1 MATEGVRFTDFYMAS
16 PVCTPSRGAMLTGCY
31 PPRIGFGDFN
41 GQRVLFPGQEFGLNS
56 DEITIA
62 SLLQSVGYATKI
74 VGKWHCGD
82 QSEFLPTKHGF
93 DSYFGIPYSN
103 DMGIQAAEDTN
114 PPLPLLK
121 DDEVVSLQP
130 DQTNITDRYVKEAL
144 DFISSNQDNPF
155 FLYFA
160 HMYVHLPI
168 YVKEEFL
175 QSSNNGAYGGGV
187 ASIDWAAGK
196 ILEELERLGI
206 DNETLVIFTSDNGS
220 RVRGESINNKVGSSG
235 FGSNQPL
242 RGAKGSTWE
251 GGLRVPCLM
260 RWPGHIGEGM
270 NCNEIMTSM
279 DLYPTLAAL
288 AGVETP
294 SDRHIDGIDLSSRI
308 LSGFRDGKRREDFFY
323 YNGDNLEAVRSGKW
337 KLHVGKTTHYGEKMP
352 VMNALYDLENDIG
365 ETINLFDE
373 HPEVVS
379 ALSAKLDACRKD
391 IGDKAMEIKGENI
404 RPAGQVSDPKVL
416 SHADPDHPLIVAMYD
431 INDRG

>member
-1 MATEGVRFTDFYMAS
+1 
-16 PVCTPSRGAMLTGCY
+16 ML

-144 DFISSNQDNPF
+144 DFISSNQDKPF

-168 YVKEEFL
+168 YVKEAFL
-175 QSSNNGAYGGGV
+175 QSSTNGAYGGGV
-187 ASIDWAAGK
+187 ASIDSAAGK
-196 ILEELERLGI
+196 IFEELERLGI
-206 DNETLVIFTSDNGS
+206 DDETLVIFTSDNGS
-220 RVRGESINNKVGSSG
+220 RVMGESINNKTGSSG
-235 FGSNQPL
+235 FGSNRPL

-251 GGLRVPCLM
+251 GGLRVPCIM
-260 RWPGHIGEGM
+260 RWPGHISGGIT
-270 NCNEIMTSM
+270 CNEIMASM
-279 DLYPTLAAL
+279 DLYPTLAGL

-308 LSGFRDGKRREDFFY
+308 LSGF
-323 YNGDNLEAVRSGKW
+323 
-337 KLHVGKTTHYGEKMP
+337 
-352 VMNALYDLENDIG
+352 
-365 ETINLFDE
+365 
-373 HPEVVS
+373 
-379 ALSAKLDACRKD
+379 KD
-391 IGDKAMEIKGENI
+391 
-404 RPAGQVSDPKVL
+404 
-416 SHADPDHPLIVAMYD
+416 
-431 INDRG
+431 